1 MAETFDDRDIDF
13 SQYMDATESKQRVK
27 SAAIYVQ
34 ALIDRANDPHPVIR
48 HHYMPWAKTAGILQ
62 FRPGEVTVWG
72 GENGSGKS
80 LITGQVAL
88 SLCAQDTRVCIAS
101 FEMKP
106 IKTLERMGRQWTHF
120 SLNDREIMCDPSER
134 RALFERYD
142 DFKHWTDGKLWLY
155 DQQGTVNPKTVIA
168 VIRYCAREL
177 GVTHFVVDNLIK
189 CVRSDEDYEGQ
200 KTFVDNL
207 TTVAR
212 DEQIHIHL
220 VHHSRKT
227 PDEFNPPRKMD
238 SLGAG
243 SIVNLVDNMLVVWRN
258 KRKEDD
264 RAKGKEPEEMTPDAL
279 LLCEKNRHGDWEGRI
294 SLWFHHRSTQFI
306 GHPRDVAQ
314 ALAAYPHDAR
324 HAE

>member
-1 MAETFDDRDIDF
+1 MAQVISPDDIDF
-13 SQYMDATESKQRVK
+13 AAYMDLTEAEQKVKPAATWRQMFMDHLTGKLPKPEGAKLPWSKAENLVRFGK
-27 SAAIYVQ
+27 
-34 ALIDRANDPHPVIR
+34 
-48 HHYMPWAKTAGILQ
+48 
-62 FRPGEVTVWG
+62 GEVSLWIG
-72 GENGSGKS
+72 INGHGKS
-80 LITGQVAL
+80 RLLSQVML
-88 SLCAQDTRVCIAS
+88 SLCAQGYKVCNAS

-106 IKTLERMGRQWTHF
+106 FKSIEYMAWQFLDT
-120 SLNDREIMCDPSER
+120 
-134 RALFERYD
+134 RAPTPDEGQRFMD
-142 DFKHWTDGKLWLY
+142 WTDGKLWLY